1 MMLRRE
7 ILAGGILLRPMI
19 PLTPDDTPG
28 NQPDLRGRSVFL
40 AGGRHDPI
48 VHPEETDRL
57 AKLLQ
62 SYGAGVSLHWSGQ
75 GHELNPAELQA
86 ARLWLNRMV

>member
-19 PLTPDDTPG
+19 PLTPDTK
-28 NQPDLRGRSVFL
+28 PDLRGRSVFL
-40 AGGRHDPI
+40 AGGRRDPI
-48 VHPEETDRL
+48 VRPEETERL

-62 SYGAGVSLHWSGQ
+62 SYGADVSLHWSDL